1 MNSLNPLVLLAFA
14 LTANQLTPGSFAA
27 TSVWDGG
34 GANALWAT
42 AGNWSNNTL
51 PASGNDVLIGS
62 AFGSGKTITLSG
74 NRYVNSVTFSNAS
87 SVTLVA
93 STGISLGGHV
103 LHVATGDFTAK
114 GSGLT
119 TVDCRVNLASPG
131 IFHIGYGRKLEFKRS
146 VQGAPPPTNPS
157 YFFYAGIHKTGDGEL
172 ILGGTNTF
180 GGVLFVE
187 DGKLSVTT
195 SNALPYTVL
204 YVRGHPYDPT
214 ELHFGTGATPN
225 INYLLLE
232 GETVVTGG
240 SNAKLYAGSIGL
252 RDQADVD
259 VVLAGSADVLVNDGA
274 EAILRRNNTFTGDIT
289 FGYGSVLTVEHD
301 PSLGN
306 GGNTLHFKE
315 NAELVVDDLDGL
327 TASQR
332 TLLVDTNVQA
342 LLEIRGELGCRLAG
356 PGTVVIKI
364 EGGGTIALDGNNEA
378 FTGRLFSNKHL
389 EVTHPDAFGDADRII
404 LEAGKDILFEEN
416 IDAPG
421 TDLETS
427 SGSLITLN
435 NRNVTLHHLRVGSG
449 NDTTLQLSAD
459 ATDRTLHLQ
468 DIVFLGASGNL
479 DIEGW
484 LGSAVGS
491 IGDRVEVSGSLSNSD
506 LQRIRLN
513 GFAVKK
519 LNGELVYAQ

>member
-62 AFGSGKTITLSG
+62 AYGSGKTITLSG
-74 NRYVNSVTFSNAS
+74 ARYVNSVTFSNAS
-87 SVTLVA
+87 GVTLVA
-93 STGISLGGHV
+93 STSLALGGHI

-131 IFHIGYGRKLEFKRS
+131 TFHIGYGRKLEFKRS
-146 VQGAPPPTNPS
+146 LQGAPPPTDPF
-157 YFFYAGIHKTGDGEL
+157 YFLYAGIHKTGDGEL

-240 SNAKLYAGSIGL
+240 SNAKLYVGGIGL

-259 VVLAGSADVLVNDGA
+259 LVLAGSADVLVDDGA

-301 PSLGN
+301 PGLGSA
-306 GGNTLHFKE
+306 GNTLSMTS
-315 NAELVVDDLDGL
+315 
-327 TASQR
+327 TASPPPSAR
-332 TLLVDTNVQA
+332 CWWTPT
-342 LLEIRGELGCRLAG
+342 
-356 PGTVVIKI
+356 
-364 EGGGTIALDGNNEA
+364 
-378 FTGRLFSNKHL
+378 SKHSSRSAVSWAATSPAP
-389 EVTHPDAFGDADRII
+389 ERWSSRSRAAAPSPSTETTRRSRDAFSPTSIWRSRIPMPSVTRT
-404 LEAGKDILFEEN
+404 ASFSRRGR
-416 IDAPG
+416 
-421 TDLETS
+421 TS
-427 SGSLITLN
+427 CSRSTSTRPARI
-435 NRNVTLHHLRVGSG
+435 SKPP
-449 NDTTLQLSAD
+449 
-459 ATDRTLHLQ
+459 
-468 DIVFLGASGNL
+468 
-479 DIEGW
+479 
-484 LGSAVGS
+484 AV
-491 IGDRVEVSGSLSNSD
+491 R
-506 LQRIRLN
+506 
-513 GFAVKK
+513 
-519 LNGELVYAQ
+519 